1 MIMNSKLKSNV
12 GRDLN
17 VIAASVPSFLLILL
31 ILVNILENISS
42 VV

>member
-1 MIMNSKLKSNV
+1 MIMNSKSKSKV

-17 VIAASVPSFLLILL
+17 VIAASVSSFLLILL
-31 ILVNILENISS
+31 ILVILENISS